1 MPAGRRLA
9 LVNELEA
16 IENRDNW
23 VYPFHSAVAADSG
36 LVGRS
41 PWTARDA
48 PVPLSDAE
56 AGASTRARAPAGHD
70 FAGDIWLS
78 QGDTHFLAYAQAS
91 APASCPTGVDDQ
103 SPSA

>member
-23 VYPFHSAVAADSG
+23 VYPFHSAVGADSG

-56 AGASTRARAPAGHD
+56 ARASTRARAPAGHD

-78 QGDTHFLAYAQAS
+78 QGDTHFG
-91 APASCPTGVDDQ
+91 TI
-103 SPSA
+103 